1 MREGT
6 EMAEQ
11 MPKGPER
18 WASGELRNVPKLEKM
33 KTTRLKCMR
42 IPGTGEPGG
51 LPSMG
56 LRRVGHD

>member
-1 MREGT
+1 
-6 EMAEQ
+6 MAEQ